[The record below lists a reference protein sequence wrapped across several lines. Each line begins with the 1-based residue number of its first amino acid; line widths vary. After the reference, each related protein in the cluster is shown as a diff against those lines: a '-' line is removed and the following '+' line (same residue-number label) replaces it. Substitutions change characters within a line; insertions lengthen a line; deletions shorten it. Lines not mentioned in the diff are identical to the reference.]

1 MADPSSY
8 RPRPGEIPDSPGVY
22 RFRDEHRRVIYV
34 GKAKSLRQR
43 LANYF
48 QDLANLHPRT
58 RTMVTTA
65 ASVEWTVVSTEVEA
79 LQLEYSWIKE
89 YDPRFN
95 VKYRDD
101 KSYPYLAVT
110 MNEEFPRV
118 QVMRGHKKK
127 GVRYFGPYGHAWA
140 IRDTVDLLLRVFPVR
155 TCSAGVFKNAARTGR
170 PCLLGYIGKCSAP
183 CVERISA
190 EDHQELAEEFC
201 DFMAGRTG
209 TYLRRLER
217 QMGEAA
223 EDMEYERAARLR
235 DDIGALRKAMEKSAV
250 VLADATDADLIAVAE
265 DELEA
270 AVQIFHVRGGRVR
283 GQRGWVTDKVEEITT
298 GALVEHALQQL
309 YGEETGDAVPKEVLV
324 PALPDP
330 VEPVQEW
337 LADRRGSGVSLRI
350 PQRGDKKALM
360 ETVQRNAQQALVLH
374 KTKRAS
380 DLTTR
385 SRALEEIADALDL
398 DSAPLRIECY
408 DISHLQG
415 DDVVASMVVFE
426 DGLAR
431 KSEYRRFQIKGFR
444 GQDDVRSMHEVITRR
459 FRRYL
464 AEKERTGEW
473 ADGEDPGEGTPRAD
487 GRDGVLSA
495 PPGSPAAPGGE
506 ADSGHQSAP
515 AHQPAPGHAAT
526 SGQEAAPGDE
536 AAPGQEAAPGHVA
549 APGDEAAPGQ
559 EAAPGH
565 VAAPGDEAAP
575 GHQAA
580 PGHVA
585 APRDEAAPSQEA
597 APGHQA
603 AAPGHDAADDLALA
617 DGSGLKDEDGR
628 PKRFAYPPQLVV
640 VDGGQPQVA
649 AAQRALDE
657 LGIDDIAVC
666 GLAKRLEEVW
676 LPGDDDPVVLPRTS
690 EGLYLLQRVRDEA
703 HRFAITYQRTK
714 RAKRFRSSPLDD
726 VPGLGETRK
735 QALIKHFGSVK
746 KLRSATIDQICEVP
760 GIGRKTAETVAVALA
775 RSAPATP
782 AVNTATG
789 EIMDDEDGAPETTA
803 DAPGEPVSAGTPDER
818 RGQER

>member
-8 RPRPGEIPDSPGVY
+8 RPSPGQIPDSPGVY
-22 RFRDEHRRVIYV
+22 KFRDEHRRVIYV

-48 QDLANLHPRT
+48 QDLTGLHPRT

-89 YDPRFN
+89 FDPRFN

-110 MNEEFPRV
+110 MNEQYPRV

-127 GVRYFGPYGHAWA
+127 GVRYFGPYAHAWA

-190 EDHQELAEEFC
+190 EDHRELADEFS

-209 TYLRRLER
+209 TYIRRLEKR
-217 QMGEAA
+217 MTDAA
-223 EDMEYERAARLR
+223 EEMEYERAARLR
-235 DDIGALRKAMEKSAV
+235 DDIEALKKAMEKNAV
-250 VLADATDADLIAVAE
+250 VLADATDADLIALAE

-283 GQRGWVTDKVEEITT
+283 GQRGWVTDKVEAVTT
-298 GALVEHALQQL
+298 GDLVEHALQQL
-309 YGEETGDAVPKEVLV
+309 YGEETGDSVPKEVLV

-330 VEPVQEW
+330 VGPVQEW
-337 LADRRGSGVSLRI
+337 LTERRGANVSLRI
-350 PQRGDKKALM
+350 PQRGDKKSLM
-360 ETVQRNAQQALVLH
+360 ETVARNAQQSLVLH

-385 SRALEEIADALDL
+385 SRALEEIAEALDL

-431 KSEYRRFQIKGFR
+431 KSEYRRFQIKGFE
-444 GQDDVRSMHEVITRR
+444 GQDDVRSMHEVISRR
-459 FRRYL
+459 FKRYL

-473 ADGEDPGEGTPRAD
+473 VEDDSAASGDPGDGLGGSGDGLGGPAD
-487 GRDGVLSA
+487 
-495 PPGSPAAPGGE
+495 
-506 ADSGHQSAP
+506 
-515 AHQPAPGHAAT
+515 
-526 SGQEAAPGDE
+526 
-536 AAPGQEAAPGHVA
+536 
-549 APGDEAAPGQ
+549 
-559 EAAPGH
+559 
-565 VAAPGDEAAP
+565 
-575 GHQAA
+575 
-580 PGHVA
+580 
-585 APRDEAAPSQEA
+585 
-597 APGHQA
+597 
-603 AAPGHDAADDLALA
+603 
-617 DGSGLKDEDGR
+617 GLKDDDGR

-649 AAQRALDE
+649 AARRALDE
-657 LGIDDIAVC
+657 MGIDDIAVC

-676 LPGDDDPVVLPRTS
+676 VPGDEDPVVLPRSS

-703 HRFAITYQRTK
+703 HRFAITYQRAK
-714 RAKRFRSSPLDD
+714 RAKRFRASPLDD
-726 VPGLGETRK
+726 VPGLGEARK
-735 QALIKHFGSVK
+735 QALLKHFGSLK

-760 GIGRKTAETVAVALA
+760 GIGRKTAETIAAALA
-775 RSAPATP
+775 QAAPAAP

-789 EIMDDEDGAPETTA
+789 EIMEEEEPGTTA
-803 DAPGEPVSAGTPDER
+803 DPSGEPVAAGAPDRR
-818 RGQER
+818 RGQET

>member
-8 RPRPGEIPDSPGVY
+8 RPKPGEIPDSPGVY
-22 RFRDEHRRVIYV
+22 RFRDEHSRVIYV

-48 QDLANLHPRT
+48 QDLAGLHPRT
-58 RTMVTTA
+58 RSMVTTA

-127 GVRYFGPYGHAWA
+127 GVRYFGPYTHAWA

-170 PCLLGYIGKCSAP
+170 PCLLGYIDKCSAP
-183 CVERISA
+183 CVDRISA
-190 EDHQELAEEFC
+190 EDHRALAEEFS

-209 TYLRRLER
+209 AYLRRLER
-217 QMGEAA
+217 RMTEAA
-223 EDMEYERAARLR
+223 EEMEYERAARLR
-235 DDIGALRKAMEKSAV
+235 DDIGALKKAMEKSAV

-309 YGEETGDAVPKEVLV
+309 YGEETGDAVPREVLV

-330 VEPVQEW
+330 VEPVQQW
-337 LADRRGSGVSLRI
+337 LTERRGSGVSLRI
-350 PQRGDKKALM
+350 PQRGDKRALM
-360 ETVQRNAQQALVLH
+360 ETVERNAQQALVLH

-385 SRALEEIADALDL
+385 SRALEEITDALEL

-431 KSEYRRFQIKGFR
+431 KSEYRRFQIKGR
-444 GQDDVRSMHEVITRR
+444 VGDTQIWHGAGQDDVRSMHEVITRR

-473 ADGEDPGEGTPRAD
+473 TDGEDPGAEG
-487 GRDGVLSA
+487 
-495 PPGSPAAPGGE
+495 PPGG
-506 ADSGHQSAP
+506 
-515 AHQPAPGHAAT
+515 
-526 SGQEAAPGDE
+526 
-536 AAPGQEAAPGHVA
+536 
-549 APGDEAAPGQ
+549 
-559 EAAPGH
+559 
-565 VAAPGDEAAP
+565 
-575 GHQAA
+575 
-580 PGHVA
+580 
-585 APRDEAAPSQEA
+585 
-597 APGHQA
+597 
-603 AAPGHDAADDLALA
+603 LAEPPENTLTE
-617 DGSGLKDEDGR
+617 DDGR
-628 PKRFAYPPQLVV
+628 PRRFAYPPQLVV
-640 VDGGQPQVA
+640 VDGGAPQVA
-649 AAQRALDE
+649 AARRALDE

-676 LPGDDDPVVLPRTS
+676 LPGETDPVVLPRTS

-703 HRFAITYQRTK
+703 HRFAITYQRVK
-714 RAKRFRSSPLDD
+714 RAKRFRAGPLDD

-746 KLRSATIDQICEVP
+746 RLRSATIDQICEVP
-760 GIGRKTAETVAVALA
+760 GIGRKTAETIVAALDRA
-775 RSAPATP
+775 APAAP

-789 EIMDDEDGAPETTA
+789 EIMDDTEEPGQATGS
-803 DAPGEPVSAGTPDER
+803 PGEPVTTGAPDER

>member
-183 CVERISA
+183 CVGRISP

-209 TYLRRLER
+209 TYLRRLEK
-217 QMGEAA
+217 QMMEAA
-223 EDMEYERAARLR
+223 EEMEYERAARLR
-235 DDIGALRKAMEKSAV
+235 DDIEALKKAMEKNAV

-324 PALPDP
+324 PALPEP
-330 VEPVQEW
+330 VDPVQEW
-337 LADRRGSGVSLRI
+337 LAGRRGANVSLRI

-360 ETVQRNAQQALVLH
+360 ETVQRNAQQALALH

-385 SRALEEIADALDL
+385 SRALEEIAEALDL

-426 DGLAR
+426 DGLQR
-431 KSEYRRFQIKGFR
+431 KSEYRRFQIKGFA

-464 AEKERTGEW
+464 AEKEKTGEW
-473 ADGEDPGEGTPRAD
+473 ADGTED
-487 GRDGVLSA
+487 
-495 PPGSPAAPGGE
+495 
-506 ADSGHQSAP
+506 
-515 AHQPAPGHAAT
+515 
-526 SGQEAAPGDE
+526 
-536 AAPGQEAAPGHVA
+536 
-549 APGDEAAPGQ
+549 
-559 EAAPGH
+559 
-565 VAAPGDEAAP
+565 
-575 GHQAA
+575 
-580 PGHVA
+580 
-585 APRDEAAPSQEA
+585 
-597 APGHQA
+597 
-603 AAPGHDAADDLALA
+603 ALA
-617 DGSGLKDEDGR
+617 DGAGALTGMGALTDTDALTGTDTVIGTGAVSGTGEISTSLKDDEGR
-628 PKRFAYPPQLVV
+628 PKKFAYPPQLVV

-649 AAQRALDE
+649 AARRALDE

-714 RAKRFRSSPLDD
+714 RAKRFRAGPLDD

-746 KLRSATIDQICEVP
+746 KLRSATIEQIQEVP
-760 GIGRKTAETVAVALA
+760 GIGRKTAETIAAALA
-775 RSAPATP
+775 TAVPAAP

-789 EIMDDEDGAPETTA
+789 EIIEEEEPETTA
-803 DAPGEPVSAGTPDER
+803 GSSGEPVTAGLPDER
-818 RGQER
+818 RGQET

>member
-8 RPRPGEIPDSPGVY
+8 RPKPGEIPDSPGVY

-48 QDLANLHPRT
+48 QDLAGLHPRT
-58 RTMVTTA
+58 RSMVTTA

-127 GVRYFGPYGHAWA
+127 GVRYFGPYTHAWA

-170 PCLLGYIGKCSAP
+170 PCLLGYIDKCSAP
-183 CVERISA
+183 CVDRISA
-190 EDHQELAEEFC
+190 EDHRALAEEFSE
-201 DFMAGRTG
+201 FMAGRTG
-209 TYLRRLER
+209 AYLRRLER
-217 QMGEAA
+217 RMAEAA
-223 EDMEYERAARLR
+223 EEMEYERAARLR
-235 DDIGALRKAMEKSAV
+235 DDIGALKKAMEKSAV

-309 YGEETGDAVPKEVLV
+309 YGEETGDAVPREVLV

-330 VEPVQEW
+330 VEPVQQW
-337 LADRRGSGVSLRI
+337 LTERRGSGVSLRI
-350 PQRGDKKALM
+350 PQRGDKRALM
-360 ETVQRNAQQALVLH
+360 ETVERNAQQALVLH

-385 SRALEEIADALDL
+385 SRALEEITDALEL

-431 KSEYRRFQIKGFR
+431 KSEYRRFQIKGR
-444 GQDDVRSMHEVITRR
+444 VGDTQIWHGAGQDDVRSMHEVITRR

-473 ADGEDPGEGTPRAD
+473 ADGEEPGAED
-487 GRDGVLSA
+487 SSA
-495 PPGSPAAPGGE
+495 GLAEPPGDTLTE
-506 ADSGHQSAP
+506 D
-515 AHQPAPGHAAT
+515 
-526 SGQEAAPGDE
+526 
-536 AAPGQEAAPGHVA
+536 
-549 APGDEAAPGQ
+549 
-559 EAAPGH
+559 
-565 VAAPGDEAAP
+565 
-575 GHQAA
+575 
-580 PGHVA
+580 
-585 APRDEAAPSQEA
+585 
-597 APGHQA
+597 
-603 AAPGHDAADDLALA
+603 
-617 DGSGLKDEDGR
+617 DGR
-628 PKRFAYPPQLVV
+628 PRRFAYPPQLVV
-640 VDGGQPQVA
+640 VDGGAPQVA

-676 LPGDDDPVVLPRTS
+676 LPGETDPVVLPRTS

-703 HRFAITYQRTK
+703 HRFAITYQRAK
-714 RAKRFRSSPLDD
+714 RAKRFRAGPLDD

-746 KLRSATIDQICEVP
+746 RLRSATIDQICEVP
-760 GIGRKTAETVAVALA
+760 GIGRKTAETIVAALDRA
-775 RSAPATP
+775 APAAP

-789 EIMDDEDGAPETTA
+789 EIMDDTEEPGQATGS
-803 DAPGEPVSAGTPDER
+803 PGEPVTTGAPDER

>member
-48 QDLANLHPRT
+48 QDVAHLHPRT
-58 RTMVTTA
+58 RSMVTTA

-110 MNEEFPRV
+110 MQEDFPRV
-118 QVMRGHKKK
+118 QVMRGHKRK
-127 GVRYFGPYGHAWA
+127 GVRYFGPYAHAWA

-183 CVERISA
+183 CVGRITPD
-190 EDHQELAEEFC
+190 DHWDLADEFC

-217 QMGEAA
+217 RMTEAA
-223 EDMEYERAARLR
+223 EEMEYERAARLR
-235 DDIGALRKAMEKSAV
+235 DDIEALKKAMEKNAV

-298 GALVEHALQQL
+298 AALVEHALQQL

-324 PALPDP
+324 PALPEP

-337 LADRRGSGVSLRI
+337 LTERRGSAVSLRI
-350 PQRGDKKALM
+350 PQRGDKRALM

-385 SRALEEIADALDL
+385 SRALEEIAEALGL
-398 DSAPLRIECY
+398 DSAPLRVECY

-473 ADGEDPGEGTPRAD
+473 ADGDE
-487 GRDGVLSA
+487 
-495 PPGSPAAPGGE
+495 PPGGDVVDDGE
-506 ADSGHQSAP
+506 
-515 AHQPAPGHAAT
+515 
-526 SGQEAAPGDE
+526 
-536 AAPGQEAAPGHVA
+536 
-549 APGDEAAPGQ
+549 
-559 EAAPGH
+559 
-565 VAAPGDEAAP
+565 
-575 GHQAA
+575 
-580 PGHVA
+580 
-585 APRDEAAPSQEA
+585 
-597 APGHQA
+597 
-603 AAPGHDAADDLALA
+603 LK
-617 DGSGLKDEDGR
+617 DGGLKDEDGR

-676 LPGDDDPVVLPRTS
+676 LPREDDPVVLPRTS

-714 RAKRFRSSPLDD
+714 RAKRLRAGPLDD
-726 VPGLGETRK
+726 VPGLGESRK

-746 KLRSATIDQICEVP
+746 KLRSATVDQICEVP

-775 RSAPATP
+775 GATPAGP

-789 EIMDDEDGAPETTA
+789 EIMEEPDGAPATA
-803 DAPGEPVSAGTPDER
+803 PEAPTEPVAAGDPERR

>member
-8 RPRPGEIPDSPGVY
+8 RPKPGQIPDSPGVY
-22 RFRDEHRRVIYV
+22 KFRDEHRRVIYV

-43 LANYF
+43 LASYF
-48 QDLANLHPRT
+48 QDLAGLHPRT

-118 QVMRGHKKK
+118 QVMRGHKRK

-155 TCSAGVFKNAARTGR
+155 TCSAGVFKNAARTDR

-183 CVERISA
+183 CVGRVSDEEHR
-190 EDHQELAEEFC
+190 ELAEEFC

-209 TYLRRLER
+209 TYIRRLEQ
-217 QMGEAA
+217 QMTDAA
-223 EDMEYERAARLR
+223 EEMEYERAARLR
-235 DDIGALRKAMEKSAV
+235 DDIEALKKAMEKNAV
-250 VLADATDADLIAVAE
+250 VLADATDADLMAVAE

-283 GQRGWVTDKVEEITT
+283 GQRGWVTDKVEAVTT
-298 GALVEHALQQL
+298 GDLVEHALQQL
-309 YGEETGDAVPKEVLV
+309 YGEETGDSVPKEVLV

-337 LADRRGSGVSLRI
+337 LTERRGSNVSLRI

-360 ETVQRNAQQALVLH
+360 ETVQRNALQALGLH

-385 SRALEEIADALDL
+385 SRALEEIAGALDL

-426 DGLAR
+426 DGLQR
-431 KSEYRRFQIKGFR
+431 KSEYRRFQIKGFE

-473 ADGEDPGEGTPRAD
+473 TDGENASSD
-487 GRDGVLSA
+487 GISRDGASVDRTSTESA
-495 PPGSPAAPGGE
+495 PLGNAALE
-506 ADSGHQSAP
+506 
-515 AHQPAPGHAAT
+515 
-526 SGQEAAPGDE
+526 GDTTGNAFAGNAFTE
-536 AAPGQEAAPGHVA
+536 
-549 APGDEAAPGQ
+549 
-559 EAAPGH
+559 
-565 VAAPGDEAAP
+565 
-575 GHQAA
+575 
-580 PGHVA
+580 
-585 APRDEAAPSQEA
+585 
-597 APGHQA
+597 
-603 AAPGHDAADDLALA
+603 
-617 DGSGLKDEDGR
+617 EDGR

-649 AAQRALDE
+649 AAKRALDE

-676 LPGDDDPVVLPRTS
+676 LPHEDDPVVLPRTS

-714 RAKRFRSSPLDD
+714 RAKRFKASPLDE

-760 GIGRKTAETVAVALA
+760 GIGRKTAEAVAVALA
-775 RSAPATP
+775 QAAPAAP

-789 EIMDDEDGAPETTA
+789 EIMEDEEVGAPVDTGSPE
-803 DAPGEPVSAGTPDER
+803 EPVSTGASHER
-818 RGQER
+818 RGQET

>member
-8 RPRPGEIPDSPGVY
+8 RPKPGEIPDSPGVY

-48 QDLANLHPRT
+48 QDLAGLHPRT
-58 RTMVTTA
+58 RSMVTTA

-110 MNEEFPRV
+110 MNEEYPRV

-127 GVRYFGPYGHAWA
+127 GVRYFGPYAHAWA

-183 CVERISA
+183 CVDRISA
-190 EDHQELAEEFC
+190 EEHRELADEFC
-201 DFMAGRTG
+201 DFMTGRTN
-209 TYLRRLER
+209 TYIRRLEK

-223 EDMEYERAARLR
+223 EEMEYERAARLR
-235 DDIGALRKAMEKSAV
+235 DDVGALKKAMEKNAV

-337 LADRRGSGVSLRI
+337 LTGRRGSIVSLRI

-431 KSEYRRFQIKGFR
+431 KSEYRRFQIKGFA

-464 AEKERTGEW
+464 AEKEKTGEW
-473 ADGEDPGEGTPRAD
+473 TDVENGENVENSETDRNGENVGTPETDRN
-487 GRDGVLSA
+487 
-495 PPGSPAAPGGE
+495 GE
-506 ADSGHQSAP
+506 NVETPETDRNGEIVGTGP
-515 AHQPAPGHAAT
+515 T
-526 SGQEAAPGDE
+526 ED
-536 AAPGQEAAPGHVA
+536 
-549 APGDEAAPGQ
+549 
-559 EAAPGH
+559 
-565 VAAPGDEAAP
+565 
-575 GHQAA
+575 
-580 PGHVA
+580 
-585 APRDEAAPSQEA
+585 
-597 APGHQA
+597 
-603 AAPGHDAADDLALA
+603 
-617 DGSGLKDEDGR
+617 DGR
-628 PKRFAYPPQLVV
+628 PKKFAYPPQLVV
-640 VDGGQPQVA
+640 VDGGAPQVA
-649 AAQRALDE
+649 AARRALDE

-714 RAKRFRSSPLDD
+714 RSKRFRSSPLDD
-726 VPGLGETRK
+726 VPGLGDTRK
-735 QALIKHFGSVK
+735 QALLKHFGSLK

-760 GIGRKTAETVAVALA
+760 GIGRKTAETIAVALA
-775 RSAPATP
+775 RSAPAAP

-789 EIMDDEDGAPETTA
+789 EIIEEEPGTMGSS
-803 DAPGEPVSAGTPDER
+803 GEPVTMGAPDER
-818 RGQER
+818 RGQET

>member
-48 QDLANLHPRT
+48 QDLAGLHPRT
-58 RTMVTTA
+58 RSMVTTA

-118 QVMRGHKKK
+118 QVMRGHKRK
-127 GVRYFGPYGHAWA
+127 GVRYFGPYAHAWA
-140 IRDTVDLLLRVFPVR
+140 IRDTVDLMLRVFPVR

-183 CVERISA
+183 CVERISP
-190 EDHQELAEEFC
+190 EDHRELAEEFC

-217 QMGEAA
+217 RMAEAA
-223 EDMEYERAARLR
+223 EEMEYERAARLR
-235 DDIGALRKAMEKSAV
+235 DDIGALKKAMEKNAV

-309 YGEETGDAVPKEVLV
+309 YGEETGDAVPREVLV

-337 LADRRGSGVSLRI
+337 LTGRRGANVSLRV

-385 SRALEEIADALDL
+385 SRALEEISDALGL

-431 KSEYRRFQIKGFR
+431 KSEYRRFQIKGFA

-473 ADGEDPGEGTPRAD
+473 TDGEEPGAEPGAQADPGAA
-487 GRDGVLSA
+487 SA
-495 PPGSPAAPGGE
+495 GLAEPPASTLTE
-506 ADSGHQSAP
+506 D
-515 AHQPAPGHAAT
+515 
-526 SGQEAAPGDE
+526 
-536 AAPGQEAAPGHVA
+536 
-549 APGDEAAPGQ
+549 
-559 EAAPGH
+559 
-565 VAAPGDEAAP
+565 
-575 GHQAA
+575 
-580 PGHVA
+580 
-585 APRDEAAPSQEA
+585 
-597 APGHQA
+597 
-603 AAPGHDAADDLALA
+603 
-617 DGSGLKDEDGR
+617 DGR

-640 VDGGQPQVA
+640 VDGGAPQVA

-690 EGLYLLQRVRDEA
+690 EGLYLLQRIRDEA

-735 QALIKHFGSVK
+735 QALIKHFGSLK
-746 KLRSATIDQICEVP
+746 RLRSATIEQICDVP
-760 GIGRKTAETVAVALA
+760 GIGRKTAGTIVAALA
-775 RSAPATP
+775 QAVPGGP

-789 EIMDDEDGAPETTA
+789 EIMDDTEEPGQQTGS
-803 DAPGEPVSAGTPDER
+803 PGEPVSTGAPDER

>member
-8 RPRPGEIPDSPGVY
+8 RPKPGQIPDSPGVY

-48 QDLANLHPRT
+48 QDLTNLHPRT

-89 YDPRFN
+89 FDPRFN

-118 QVMRGHKKK
+118 QVMRGHKRK
-127 GVRYFGPYGHAWA
+127 GVRYFGPYAHAWA

-155 TCSAGVFKNAARTGR
+155 TCSAGVFKNATRTGR

-183 CVERISA
+183 CVGRVDPEEHR
-190 EDHQELAEEFC
+190 ELAEEFC

-209 TYLRRLER
+209 TYLRRLEKR
-217 QMGEAA
+217 MTEAA
-223 EDMEYERAARLR
+223 EEMEYERAARLR
-235 DDIGALRKAMEKSAV
+235 DDIEALRKAMEKNAV

-309 YGEETGDAVPKEVLV
+309 YGEEKGDSVPKEVLV

-385 SRALEEIADALDL
+385 SRALEEIAEALDL

-426 DGLAR
+426 DGLQR
-431 KSEYRRFQIKGFR
+431 KSEYRRFQIKGFE

-464 AEKERTGEW
+464 AEKEKTGEW
-473 ADGEDPGEGTPRAD
+473 VEDGHEDGLAGETTAGLRMDGTQAGFEADPETDGLRAD
-487 GRDGVLSA
+487 G
-495 PPGSPAAPGGE
+495 
-506 ADSGHQSAP
+506 
-515 AHQPAPGHAAT
+515 
-526 SGQEAAPGDE
+526 
-536 AAPGQEAAPGHVA
+536 
-549 APGDEAAPGQ
+549 
-559 EAAPGH
+559 
-565 VAAPGDEAAP
+565 
-575 GHQAA
+575 
-580 PGHVA
+580 
-585 APRDEAAPSQEA
+585 
-597 APGHQA
+597 
-603 AAPGHDAADDLALA
+603 
-617 DGSGLKDEDGR
+617 LKNEDGR
-628 PKRFAYPPQLVV
+628 PKKFAYPPQLVV

-649 AAQRALDE
+649 AAKRALDE
-657 LGIDDIAVC
+657 LGIDDVAVC

-676 LPGDDDPVVLPRTS
+676 LPDEDDPVVLPRTS

-726 VPGLGETRK
+726 VPGLGDTRK
-735 QALIKHFGSVK
+735 QALLKHFGSLK

-760 GIGRKTAETVAVALA
+760 GIGRKTAETIAVALA
-775 RSAPATP
+775 QAAPAAP

-789 EIMDDEDGAPETTA
+789 EIMEEEPGTMGSG
-803 DAPGEPVSAGTPDER
+803 GEPVTTGAPDER
-818 RGQER
+818 RGQET

>member
-8 RPRPGEIPDSPGVY
+8 RPKPGQIPDSPGVY

-34 GKAKSLRQR
+34 GKAKNLRQR
-43 LANYF
+43 VANYF
-48 QDLANLHPRT
+48 QDLAGLHPRT

-89 YDPRFN
+89 FDPRFN

-110 MNEEFPRV
+110 LNEEFPRV
-118 QVMRGHKKK
+118 QVMRGAKKK

-140 IRDTVDLLLRVFPVR
+140 IRETVDLMLRVFPVR

-183 CVERISA
+183 CVGRVTPEEHR
-190 EDHQELAEEFC
+190 ELAEDFC
-201 DFMAGRTG
+201 AFMTGRTG
-209 TYLRRLER
+209 TYIRRLEKDMM
-217 QMGEAA
+217 QAA
-223 EDMEYERAARLR
+223 EEMEYERAARLR
-235 DDIGALRKAMEKSAV
+235 DDAEALKRAMEKSAV

-270 AVQIFHVRGGRVR
+270 ALQIFHVRGGRVR
-283 GQRGWVTDKVEEITT
+283 GQRGWVTDKVEAVDTS
-298 GALVEHALQQL
+298 GLVEHALQQL
-309 YGEETGDAVPKEVLV
+309 YGEERGDAVPKEVLV
-324 PALPDP
+324 PALPEDP
-330 VEPVQEW
+330 EAVSQW
-337 LADRRGSGVSLRI
+337 LAERRGSQVSLRV
-350 PQRGDKKALM
+350 PQRGDKKDLM
-360 ETVQRNAQQALVLH
+360 ATVQRNAQQALGLH

-385 SRALEEIADALDL
+385 SRALEEIAEALGL

-431 KSEYRRFQIKGFR
+431 KSEYRRFQIKGFE
-444 GQDDVRSMHEVITRR
+444 GQDDVRSMHEVIGRR
-459 FRRYL
+459 FKRYL
-464 AEKERTGEW
+464 QEKERTGEW
-473 ADGEDPGEGTPRAD
+473 EEQPEDTPA
-487 GRDGVLSA
+487 GAPAPTGSA
-495 PPGSPAAPGGE
+495 PGPAPTGSAPGPAPAAPATVPVYGP
-506 ADSGHQSAP
+506 ASAAP
-515 AHQPAPGHAAT
+515 DLSTVGTAAPAPGDGASPEDARA
-526 SGQEAAPGDE
+526 E
-536 AAPGQEAAPGHVA
+536 
-549 APGDEAAPGQ
+549 
-559 EAAPGH
+559 
-565 VAAPGDEAAP
+565 
-575 GHQAA
+575 
-580 PGHVA
+580 
-585 APRDEAAPSQEA
+585 PRED
-597 APGHQA
+597 
-603 AAPGHDAADDLALA
+603 
-617 DGSGLKDEDGR
+617 DGR

-649 AAQRALDE
+649 AARRALDE

-676 LPGDDDPVVLPRTS
+676 LPDDDDPVVLPRSS

-703 HRFAITYQRTK
+703 HRFAITYQRAK
-714 RAKRFRSSPLDD
+714 RAKRIRSGPLDE
-726 VPGLGETRK
+726 VSGLGETRK

-746 KLRSATIDQICEVP
+746 RLRQATIDEICEVP
-760 GIGRKTAETVAVALA
+760 GIGRRTAESVAAALA
-775 RSAPATP
+775 STAPAAP

-789 EIMDDEDGAPETTA
+789 EIMEEDDG
-803 DAPGEPVSAGTPDER
+803 GSS
-818 RGQER
+818 

>member
-8 RPRPGEIPDSPGVY
+8 RPEPGQIPDSPGVY

-48 QDLANLHPRT
+48 QDIAGLHPRT
-58 RTMVTTA
+58 ATMVTTA

-101 KSYPYLAVT
+101 KSYPSLAVT
-110 MNEEFPRV
+110 LNEEFPRV
-118 QVMRGHKKK
+118 QVMRGPKRK
-127 GVRYFGPYGHAWA
+127 GVRYFGPYAHAWA
-140 IRDTVDLLLRVFPVR
+140 IRETVDLMLRVFPVR
-155 TCSAGVFKNAARTGR
+155 TCSAGVFKRSAQIGR

-183 CVERISA
+183 CVGRVTA
-190 EDHQELAEEFC
+190 EEHRELAEDFC

-209 TYLRRLER
+209 AHLSRLER
-217 QMGEAA
+217 QMQEAA
-223 EDMEYERAARLR
+223 EEMEYERAARLR
-235 DDIGALRKAMEKSAV
+235 DDIGALRRAMEKNAV

-283 GQRGWVTDKVEEITT
+283 GQRGWVTDKVEAVDTA
-298 GALVEHALQQL
+298 GLVEHALQQL
-309 YGEETGDAVPKEVLV
+309 YGEEKGETVPKEVLV
-324 PALPDP
+324 PALPEDAP
-330 VEPVQEW
+330 ALGQW
-337 LADRRGSGVSLRI
+337 LADRRGAQVSLRV

-360 ETVQRNAQQALVLH
+360 ETVHRNALQALALH

-385 SRALEEIADALDL
+385 SRALEEIAEALEL
-398 DSAPLRIECY
+398 DGAPLRIECF

-431 KSEYRRFQIKGFR
+431 KSEYRRFQVKSFQ
-444 GQDDVRSMHEVITRR
+444 GQDDVRSMHEVVSRR

-464 AEKERTGEW
+464 QEKLRTGEW
-473 ADGEDPGEGTPRAD
+473 EPEEDGGPSAED
-487 GRDGVLSA
+487 
-495 PPGSPAAPGGE
+495 
-506 ADSGHQSAP
+506 
-515 AHQPAPGHAAT
+515 
-526 SGQEAAPGDE
+526 
-536 AAPGQEAAPGHVA
+536 
-549 APGDEAAPGQ
+549 
-559 EAAPGH
+559 
-565 VAAPGDEAAP
+565 
-575 GHQAA
+575 
-580 PGHVA
+580 
-585 APRDEAAPSQEA
+585 
-597 APGHQA
+597 
-603 AAPGHDAADDLALA
+603 
-617 DGSGLKDEDGR
+617 DGR

-649 AAQRALDE
+649 AARRALDE
-657 LGIDDIAVC
+657 LGIDDVAVC

-676 LPGDDDPVVLPRTS
+676 LPGEDDPVVLPRTS

-703 HRFAITYQRTK
+703 HRFAIQYQRSK
-714 RAKRFRSSPLDD
+714 RGKRLRAGPLDE
-726 VPGLGETRK
+726 VPGLGESRK
-735 QALIKHFGSVK
+735 QALVKHFGSVK
-746 KLRSATIDQICEVP
+746 KLRQATIEQICEVP
-760 GIGRKTAETVAVALA
+760 GIGRKTAETVAAALA
-775 RSAPATP
+775 QAAPAAP

-789 EIMDDEDGAPETTA
+789 EIMED
-803 DAPGEPVSAGTPDER
+803 DAPVPAGAQAD
-818 RGQER
+818 RGSEQ

>member
-8 RPRPGEIPDSPGVY
+8 RPKPGEIPDTPGVY

-48 QDLANLHPRT
+48 QDLASLHPRT

-89 YDPRFN
+89 FDPRFN

-118 QVMRGHKKK
+118 QVMRGQKRK

-183 CVERISA
+183 CVGRVSADEHRDLA
-190 EDHQELAEEFC
+190 EDFC

-209 TYLRRLER
+209 TYIRRLEQ
-217 QMGEAA
+217 QMADAA
-223 EDMEYERAARLR
+223 EEMEYERAARLR
-235 DDIGALRKAMEKSAV
+235 DDIGALKKAMEKSAV

-309 YGEETGDAVPKEVLV
+309 YGEEKGDAVPKEVLV
-324 PALPDP
+324 PALPEP

-337 LADRRGSGVSLRI
+337 LAERRGSGVSLRI

-385 SRALEEIADALDL
+385 SRALEEIAEALDL

-426 DGLAR
+426 DGLQR
-431 KSEYRRFQIKGFR
+431 KSEYRRFQIKGFA
-444 GQDDVRSMHEVITRR
+444 GQDDVRSMHEVISRR

-464 AEKERTGEW
+464 AEKEKTGEW
-473 ADGEDPGEGTPRAD
+473 VDDASQAAFKDAS
-487 GRDGVLSA
+487 GRDVPTGA
-495 PPGSPAAPGGE
+495 PDAP
-506 ADSGHQSAP
+506 
-515 AHQPAPGHAAT
+515 
-526 SGQEAAPGDE
+526 
-536 AAPGQEAAPGHVA
+536 
-549 APGDEAAPGQ
+549 
-559 EAAPGH
+559 
-565 VAAPGDEAAP
+565 
-575 GHQAA
+575 
-580 PGHVA
+580 
-585 APRDEAAPSQEA
+585 
-597 APGHQA
+597 
-603 AAPGHDAADDLALA
+603 
-617 DGSGLKDEDGR
+617 DGGLKDDDGR
-628 PKRFAYPPQLVV
+628 PRKFAYPPQLVV
-640 VDGGQPQVA
+640 VDGGRPQVA
-649 AAQRALDE
+649 AAKRALDE

-676 LPGDDDPVVLPRTS
+676 LPDDEDPIVLPRTS

-714 RAKRFRSSPLDD
+714 RAQRFRSSPLDD
-726 VPGLGETRK
+726 VPGLGDTRK
-735 QALIKHFGSVK
+735 QALLKHFGSLK

-760 GIGRKTAETVAVALA
+760 GIGRKTAETIAVALA
-775 RSAPATP
+775 QAAPAAP

-789 EIMDDEDGAPETTA
+789 EIMDEEEPVATGSGGD
-803 DAPGEPVSAGTPDER
+803 PVSAGAPDER
-818 RGQER
+818 RGQET

>member
-8 RPRPGEIPDSPGVY
+8 RPKPGQIPDSPGVY

-48 QDLANLHPRT
+48 QDLAGLHPRT
-58 RTMVTTA
+58 RSMVTTA

-79 LQLEYSWIKE
+79 LQLEYTWIKE

-110 MNEEFPRV
+110 MNEEYPRV

-127 GVRYFGPYGHAWA
+127 GVRYFGPYAHAWA

-155 TCSAGVFKNAARTGR
+155 TCSAGVFKNARRTGR

-183 CVERISA
+183 CVDRVSA
-190 EDHQELAEEFC
+190 EEHRELAEEFC

-223 EDMEYERAARLR
+223 EAMEYERAARLR
-235 DDIGALRKAMEKSAV
+235 DDIGALKKAMEKNAV

-330 VEPVQEW
+330 LEPVQEW
-337 LADRRGSGVSLRI
+337 LSGRRGAQVSLRV
-350 PQRGDKKALM
+350 PQRGDKRALM
-360 ETVQRNAQQALVLH
+360 ETVERNAQQALILH

-385 SRALEEIADALDL
+385 SRALEEIADALEL

-431 KSEYRRFQIKGFR
+431 KSEYRRFQIKGFE

-459 FRRYL
+459 FKRYL

-473 ADGEDPGEGTPRAD
+473 ADGESPD
-487 GRDGVLSA
+487 GAAGASDDSGPLTDVSSA
-495 PPGSPAAPGGE
+495 PLS
-506 ADSGHQSAP
+506 D
-515 AHQPAPGHAAT
+515 
-526 SGQEAAPGDE
+526 
-536 AAPGQEAAPGHVA
+536 
-549 APGDEAAPGQ
+549 
-559 EAAPGH
+559 
-565 VAAPGDEAAP
+565 
-575 GHQAA
+575 
-580 PGHVA
+580 
-585 APRDEAAPSQEA
+585 
-597 APGHQA
+597 
-603 AAPGHDAADDLALA
+603 
-617 DGSGLKDEDGR
+617 GLKDEDGR

-676 LPGDDDPVVLPRTS
+676 VPGEDDPVVLPRTS
-690 EGLYLLQRVRDEA
+690 EGLYLLQRIRDEA

-714 RAKRFRSSPLDD
+714 RSKRFRSSPLDD
-726 VPGLGETRK
+726 VPGLGDTRK

-746 KLRSATIDQICEVP
+746 RLRAATIDQICEVP
-760 GIGRKTAETVAVALA
+760 GIGRKTAETIAVALA
-775 RSAPATP
+775 QAAPAAP

-789 EIMDDEDGAPETTA
+789 EIMEDEAPDPTAGAS
-803 DAPGEPVSAGTPDER
+803 GEPVSAGAPDER
-818 RGQER
+818 RGQET